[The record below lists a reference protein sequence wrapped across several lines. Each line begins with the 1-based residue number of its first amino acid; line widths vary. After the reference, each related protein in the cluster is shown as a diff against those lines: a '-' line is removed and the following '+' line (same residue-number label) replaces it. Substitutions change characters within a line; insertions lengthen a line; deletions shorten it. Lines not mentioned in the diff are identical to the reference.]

1 MSRDGRDLVIMTT
14 RSHVFLIRDFERI
27 CRGEISFETSGTV
40 LHLSEQ
46 ADCSYLAFEHGRVC
60 VATVRISNPLL
71 SRVLMFFFKSL
82 GLYIIAV
89 DRDQGDLNDLAKV
102 LFVQPFFG
110 PAVAHSPDIS
120 CMQLTDRRVYFTWD
134 DTTRRLDLPLFK
146 DEKPGLD
153 LLSPESSSSTVEQLG
168 EIQDRV
174 GLEIGRHHHTLIRD
188 AAMS

>member
-27 CRGEISFETSGTV
+27 CRGETSLETSGTV
-40 LHLSEQ
+40 LHLSSQ

-60 VATVRISNPLL
+60 VATVRISNSLL
-71 SRVLMFFFKSL
+71 SRVLMSFFKSL
-82 GLYIIAV
+82 GLYIIAI
-89 DRDQGDLNDLAKV
+89 DRDQDLTKV

-110 PAVAHSPDIS
+110 PVIARSPDIS

-134 DTTRRLDLPLFK
+134 DTARRLDLPLFK

-153 LLSPESSSSTVEQLG
+153 LLSPKASSSTVEQLG
-168 EIQDRV
+168 GLQDRV

-188 AAMS
+188 AEMS